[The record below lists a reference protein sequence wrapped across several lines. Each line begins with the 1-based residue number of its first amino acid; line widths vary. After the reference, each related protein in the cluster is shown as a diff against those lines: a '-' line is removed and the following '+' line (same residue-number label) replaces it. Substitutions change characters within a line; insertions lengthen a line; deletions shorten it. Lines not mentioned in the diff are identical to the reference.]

1 MKRMK
6 VGQVIVAHI
15 LVAGLLLG
23 ADVIE
28 SVKQLPLVQ
37 DTDVVVVGGSSGAV
51 AAAQKAAA
59 SGAKVFLVAPRPYL
73 GDDMAGRLN
82 LRADVNEDTSSE
94 LYAKIFTAAAPIN
107 SKSLA
112 FTYQANE
119 KASPRH
125 SDPKNKRMNDGEY
138 SSSSQESVE
147 FEKDVEYTLDLGS
160 MQEVGGVL
168 VYAFNREGSGGFMT
182 EEISVQTSS
191 DAKQWT
197 PVGSTQS
204 QENSGDVTSFNLP
217 FSMKTQYLKIA
228 AKKQK
233 KYARQLLGEICVTP
247 AVEAKKI
254 EKRQMA
260 SETTPFKIKRAL
272 DEALLQAGIPF
283 LTGAFATD
291 ILTDDSGKLAGVV
304 IASRSG
310 RQAIRAKVVVD
321 ATDRGMIARAA
332 GAKATS
338 FPSGNYTFKRTLI
351 SGEPPPKAENMRIS
365 ELLGIYKTDVKGV
378 KAPKDMPS
386 VVTGRTYVCEITLP
400 LKDGS
405 ARSFAEAEQKARDQM
420 FTKTQLDTSDTM
432 AFLPPD
438 QFICKAS
445 SKAPWEGAG
454 ALDVGVFQPVEIDN
468 LFVLGPLADVSRDA
482 AQALMKPGNLMAV
495 GARVG
500 EAAAVQAK
508 SRTPSGT
515 VKLGNRTTE
524 LSSLL
529 STKDTV
535 GEGGQTLPYYL
546 SNTSGVILSGPRTLP
561 TLAVCDVVVAGA
573 GTGGAPAGISA
584 ARQGVKTIVCEY
596 LYQMGGVQT
605 EGMIGVYYFGNRRG
619 FTTEIDTGMAKM
631 GSVLA
636 QAKSEWYRLECRK
649 AGAEIW
655 YGTVVNG
662 VVTEG
667 NKLTG
672 VIVVMQDGTRGVI
685 QCKVAIDATGN
696 ADLAAMAGEETE
708 FMRSDEIAVQGVGQT
723 IRSLGTSY
731 ANNDFSFV
739 DDTDASD
746 LCFFSL
752 RARMSMPITAWDQS
766 QIVNSRERRR
776 LLGAF
781 YMTPMDVMNNR
792 TYPDVV
798 VQSKSNFDSHGHT
811 VCEQF
816 FIDDPGHKAM
826 LVNLPYRCFLPKR
839 VEGLLVV
846 GLGISAH
853 RDAMPI
859 LRMQPDVQNQG
870 YAAGVAAA
878 MSIKDKVTVRKVD
891 IKKVQQHLI
900 EKDVLP
906 RDVLEMKDS
915 FPLAKELFVKAAAS
929 ITNNY
934 EGLSVVLADY
944 PRSVP
949 LLRDALAKA
958 TASEAK
964 LKYAH
969 VLAMMGEPDGE
980 TLLIDKVKAMKWDA
994 GWNFRGMG
1002 QFGRSVSWVDSYM
1015 IALGRAKSTKAL
1027 PALFEKARELSV
1039 TNEFSHFRAMSI
1051 ALEGIG
1057 DSSAA
1062 PVLAELLNRK
1072 GISGFSISMDNSKT
1086 AFPVFATFK
1095 DAAGNKERTEVL
1107 RELALARAL
1116 YRLGDCNGLGEKILR
1131 AYARDPRGMYANHA
1145 KLVLTKHTH

>member
-1 MKRMK
+1 
-6 VGQVIVAHI
+6 
-15 LVAGLLLG
+15 
-23 ADVIE
+23 
-28 SVKQLPLVQ
+28 
-37 DTDVVVVGGSSGAV
+37 
-51 AAAQKAAA
+51 
-59 SGAKVFLVAPRPYL
+59 
-73 GDDMAGRLN
+73 
-82 LRADVNEDTSSE
+82 
-94 LYAKIFTAAAPIN
+94 
-107 SKSLA
+107 
-112 FTYQANE
+112 
-119 KASPRH
+119 
-125 SDPKNKRMNDGEY
+125 
-138 SSSSQESVE
+138 
-147 FEKDVEYTLDLGS
+147 
-160 MQEVGGVL
+160 
-168 VYAFNREGSGGFMT
+168 
-182 EEISVQTSS
+182 
-191 DAKQWT
+191 
-197 PVGSTQS
+197 
-204 QENSGDVTSFNLP
+204 
-217 FSMKTQYLKIA
+217 
-228 AKKQK
+228 
-233 KYARQLLGEICVTP
+233 
-247 AVEAKKI
+247 
-254 EKRQMA
+254 
-260 SETTPFKIKRAL
+260 
-272 DEALLQAGIPF
+272 LLQAGIPF
-283 LTGAFATD
+283 LTGAFATE
-291 ILTDDSGKLAGVV
+291 ILSDESGKLAGVV

-310 RQAIRAKVVVD
+310 RQAIKAKVFID
-321 ATDRGMIARAA
+321 ATDRGMIARMA
-332 GAKATS
+332 GAKATP
-338 FPSGNYTFKRTLI
+338 FPSSNYTFKRTLI
-351 SGEPPPKAENMRIS
+351 SGEPPPNAENMRIA

-378 KAPKDMPS
+378 KAPKDLPS
-386 VVTGRTYVCEITLP
+386 VITGRTYVCEITLP
-400 LKDGS
+400 MKDGS

-432 AFLPPD
+432 VFLPPD

-445 SKAPWEGAG
+445 SKAPWNGVG
-454 ALDVGVFQPVEIDN
+454 ALDLGVFQPVDVDN

-500 EAAAVQAK
+500 EAAAGLAK
-508 SRTPSGT
+508 ARKDVGPVKVAGHLQNAPSNG
-515 VKLGNRTTE
+515 
-524 LSSLL
+524 
-529 STKDTV
+529 TV
-535 GEGGQTLPYYL
+535 GEGGQTLPHYL
-546 SNTSGVILSGPRTLP
+546 SNVSDKISSGPRTLP

-584 ARQGVKTIVCEY
+584 ARQGAKTIVCEY

-619 FTTEIDTGMAKM
+619 FSSEIDAGVAKI

-655 YGTVVNG
+655 YGAVVNG

-723 IRSLGTSY
+723 IRSLGSSY

-776 LLGAF
+776 LIGAF

-798 VQSKSNFDSHGHT
+798 VQSRSNFDSHGHT

-826 LVNLPYRCFLPKR
+826 FVNLPYRCFLPKR

-878 MSIKDKVTVRKVD
+878 LSIKANVTVRNVD
-891 IKKVQQHLI
+891 IKVLQQHLI
-900 EKDVLP
+900 KKDVITS
-906 RDVLEMKDS
+906 DVLEMKDS
-915 FPLAKELFVKAAAS
+915 FPLAKDLFVKAVAS
-929 ITNNY
+929 ISNNY
-934 EGLSVVLADY
+934 DGLSVILTDY
-944 PRSVP
+944 SRSVP

-958 TASEAK
+958 ATSEAR

-969 VLAMMGEPDGE
+969 VLAMMGEADGE
-980 TLLIDKVKAMKWDA
+980 ALLIEKIKEMKWDA

-1002 QFGRSVSWVDSYM
+1002 QYGRSVSWVDSYM

-1027 PALFEKARELSV
+1027 PVLLEKARELSV
-1039 TNEFSHFRAMSI
+1039 TNEFSHFRALSI

-1057 DSSAA
+1057 DPSAA
-1062 PVLAELLNRK
+1062 PVLAELLNKK

-1086 AFPVFATFK
+1086 AFPIFATFK
-1095 DAAGNKERTEVL
+1095 DATGNKERTEVL
-1107 RELALARAL
+1107 IELSLARAL
-1116 YRLGDCNGLGEKILR
+1116 YRIGDCNGLGEKILR

-1145 KLVLTKHTH
+1145 KLVLTKHPH

>member
-1 MKRMK
+1 
-6 VGQVIVAHI
+6 
-15 LVAGLLLG
+15 
-23 ADVIE
+23 
-28 SVKQLPLVQ
+28 
-37 DTDVVVVGGSSGAV
+37 
-51 AAAQKAAA
+51 
-59 SGAKVFLVAPRPYL
+59 
-73 GDDMAGRLN
+73 
-82 LRADVNEDTSSE
+82 VNDDTSSE
-94 LYAKIFTAAAPIN
+94 LYSKIFKATAPGS
-107 SKSLA
+107 SKSLP
-112 FTYQANE
+112 FTYQANA
-119 KASPRH
+119 KPAPRH
-125 SDPKNKRMNDGEY
+125 SDPKNTRMTDGAY
-138 SSSSQESVE
+138 SDSSAESVE
-147 FEKDVEYTLDLGS
+147 FDKDVEYTLDLGTP
-160 MQEVGGVL
+160 QEIGGVL
-168 VYAFNREGSGGFMT
+168 VYAFIREGSGGFAT
-182 EEISVQTSS
+182 EEVAVQTSS
-191 DAKQWT
+191 DAKAWSPAVTAPSQ
-197 PVGSTQS
+197 GS
-204 QENSGDVTSFNLP
+204 NDDVTSFNLP
-217 FSMKTQYLKIA
+217 LPIKTQYLKVT
-228 AKKQK
+228 AKKQS
-233 KYARQLLGEICVTP
+233 KYARQLLGEICVYP
-247 AVEAKKI
+247 AAEPDKQEKKP
-254 EKRQMA
+254 MA
-260 SETTPFKIKRAL
+260 SETTPFKIKRTL
-272 DEALLQAGIPF
+272 DEALLKAGIPF

-291 ILTDDSGKLAGVV
+291 ILTDESGKLAGVV

-321 ATDRGMIARAA
+321 ATERGMIARAA
-332 GAKATS
+332 GAKATP
-338 FPSGNYTFKRTLI
+338 FPSGDYTFKRTLI
-351 SGEPPPKAENMRIS
+351 SGEPPPKAENMRVS
-365 ELLGIYKTDVKGV
+365 ELLGIYNTNVKGV

-386 VVTGRTYVCEITLP
+386 VITGRMYVCEITLP
-400 LKDGS
+400 MKDGS

-438 QFICKAS
+438 QFNCKAS
-445 SKAPWEGAG
+445 SKAPWSGVG
-454 ALDVGVFQPVEIDN
+454 ALDLGVFQPADVEN

-495 GARVG
+495 GTRVG
-500 EAAAVQAK
+500 ETAAAVAK
-508 SRTPSGT
+508 ARKEIGAVKVAGHLQNPPSAGM
-515 VKLGNRTTE
+515 
-524 LSSLL
+524 
-529 STKDTV
+529 V
-535 GEGGQTLPYYL
+535 GEGAQTLPHYL
-546 SNTSGVILSGPRTLP
+546 SNMSEKITFGPRTLP

-584 ARQGVKTIVCEY
+584 ARQGAKTIVCEY

-619 FTTEIDTGMAKM
+619 FTTEIDTGVAKM
-631 GSVLA
+631 GAVLA
-636 QAKSEWYRLECRK
+636 QAKSEWYRQECRK

-655 YGTVVNG
+655 YGTVVSG

-667 NKLTG
+667 NKVTG

-776 LLGAF
+776 LIGAF
-781 YMTPMDVMNNR
+781 YMNPMDVMNNR

-798 VQSKSNFDSHGHT
+798 VQSRSNFDSHGHT

-878 MSIKDKVTVRKVD
+878 MSIKAKVTVRDVNMRAL
-891 IKKVQQHLI
+891 QQHLI
-900 EKDVLP
+900 EKDIIT

-915 FPLAKELFVKAAAS
+915 FPLPKDQFVKAAETL
-929 ITNNY
+929 TNNY
-934 EGLSVVLADY
+934 DGLSVVLTDY
-944 PRSVP
+944 TRSVP
-949 LLRDALAKA
+949 LLREAMEKSKSA
-958 TASEAK
+958 EAK

-969 VLAMMGEPDGE
+969 VLAMMGEADGE
-980 TLLIDKVKAMKWDA
+980 TLLIEKVKAMKWDV

-1002 QFGRSVSWVDSYM
+1002 QFGRSVSWVDSYL
-1015 IALGRAKSTKAL
+1015 IALGRSKSTKAL
-1027 PALFEKARELSV
+1027 PVILEKARELTV
-1039 TNEFSHFRAMSI
+1039 TNEFSHFRALAI

-1057 DSSAA
+1057 DASAA
-1062 PVLAELLNRK
+1062 PALAELLK
-1072 GISGFSISMDNSKT
+1072 TTGISGYSISMDNAKT
-1086 AFPVFATFK
+1086 AFPILATFQ
-1095 DAAGNKERTEVL
+1095 DAAGNKERTNVL
-1107 RELALARAL
+1107 RELSLARAL
-1116 YRLGDCNGLGEKILR
+1116 YRLGDSNGLGEKILS

-1145 KLVLTKHTH
+1145 KLVLAKHTH

>member
-6 VGQVIVAHI
+6 ISQIMSASMF
-15 LVAGLLLG
+15 VAGCLMGG
-23 ADVIE
+23 AVVE
-28 SVKQLPLVQ
+28 AEKQLPLVQ
-37 DTDVVVVGGSSGAV
+37 DTDVVIVGGSSGAV
-51 AAAQKAAA
+51 AAAQKAAV

-73 GDDMAGRLN
+73 GEDMAGHLN
-82 LRADVNEDTSSE
+82 LRADVNDDTSSE
-94 LYAKIFTAAAPIN
+94 LYSKIFKAAAPVS
-107 SKSLA
+107 SKSLP
-112 FTYQANE
+112 FTYQANA

-125 SDPKNKRMNDGEY
+125 NDPKNTRMTDGAY
-138 SSSSQESVE
+138 SDSSKESVE
-147 FEKDVEYTLDLGS
+147 FDMDVEYTLDLGTR
-160 MQEVGGVL
+160 QAIGGVL
-168 VYAFNREGSGGFMT
+168 VYAFNREGSGGFVT
-182 EEISVQTSS
+182 EEIVVQTSS
-191 DAKQWT
+191 DAKEWT
-197 PVGSTQS
+197 PAGTAQS
-204 QENSGDVTSFNLP
+204 QGSNDDVTSFNLP
-217 FSMKTQYLKIA
+217 LPTKTRYLKVT
-228 AKKQK
+228 AKKQS
-233 KYARQLLGEICVTP
+233 KYARQLLGEICVYP
-247 AVEAKKI
+247 VAEPDKQAK
-254 EKRQMA
+254 QPMA

-272 DEALLQAGIPF
+272 DEALLKAGVPF

-291 ILTDDSGKLAGVV
+291 ILTDESGKLAGVV

-321 ATDRGMIARAA
+321 ATERGMIARAA
-332 GAKATS
+332 GARATP
-338 FPSGNYTFKRTLI
+338 FPSGDYTFKRTLI
-351 SGEPPPKAENMRIS
+351 SGEPPPKAENMRVN
-365 ELLGIYKTDVKGV
+365 ELLGIYNTNVKGV

-386 VVTGRTYVCEITLP
+386 VITGRMYVCEITLP
-400 LKDGS
+400 MKDGS

-438 QFICKAS
+438 QFNCKAS
-445 SKAPWEGAG
+445 SKAPWSGVG
-454 ALDVGVFQPVEIDN
+454 ALDLGVFQPADVEN

-500 EAAAVQAK
+500 ETAAAVAK
-508 SRTPSGT
+508 ARKEIGP
-515 VKLGNRTTE
+515 VKLAGHLQNAP
-524 LSSLL
+524 SSG
-529 STKDTV
+529 TV
-535 GEGGQTLPYYL
+535 GEGGQTLPHYL
-546 SNTSGVILSGPRTLP
+546 SNMSEKIISGPRTLP

-584 ARQGVKTIVCEY
+584 ARQGAKTIVCEY

-619 FTTEIDTGMAKM
+619 FTTEIDTGVAKM

-636 QAKSEWYRLECRK
+636 QAKSEWYRHECRK

-655 YGTVVNG
+655 YGTVVSG

-667 NKLTG
+667 NKVTG

-752 RARMSMPITAWDQS
+752 RARMSMPMNAWDQS

-776 LLGAF
+776 LIGAF
-781 YMTPMDVMNNR
+781 YMNPMDVMNNR

-816 FIDDPGHKAM
+816 FIEDPGHKAM
-826 LVNLPYRCFLPKR
+826 YVNLPYRCFLPKR

-878 MSIKDKVTVRKVD
+878 MSIKAKVAVRDVNMRAL
-891 IKKVQQHLI
+891 QQHLI
-900 EKDVLP
+900 EKDILT

-915 FPLAKELFVKAAAS
+915 FPLPKDHFVKAAETL
-929 ITNNY
+929 TNNY
-934 EGLSVVLADY
+934 DGLSVVLTDY
-944 PRSVP
+944 TRSVP
-949 LLRDALAKA
+949 LLREAMQKAKSA
-958 TASEAK
+958 DDK

-969 VLAMMGEPDGE
+969 VLAMMGEADGE
-980 TLLIDKVKAMKWDA
+980 TLLIEKVKKMKWDA

-1015 IALGRAKSTKAL
+1015 IALGRAKSKNAL
-1027 PALFEKARELSV
+1027 PVILEKARELTV
-1039 TNEFSHFRAMSI
+1039 TNEFSHFRALSI

-1057 DSSAA
+1057 DASAA
-1062 PVLAELLNRK
+1062 PALATLLNTT
-1072 GISGFSISMDNSKT
+1072 GISGYSISMDNAKT
-1086 AFPVFATFK
+1086 AFPVLATFQ
-1095 DAAGNKERTEVL
+1095 DAAGNKERTNVL
-1107 RELALARAL
+1107 RELSLARAL
-1116 YRLGDCNGLGEKILR
+1116 YRLGDSNGFGEKILS

-1145 KLVLTKHTH
+1145 KLVLSKHTH

>member
-1 MKRMK
+1 MQQVKYY
-6 VGQVIVAHI
+6 QVIVASLF
-15 LVAGLLLG
+15 LVRFLVG

-28 SVKQLPLVQ
+28 SAKQLPLVQ
-37 DTDVVVVGGSSGAV
+37 DTDIVVVGGSSGAV

-59 SGAKVFLVAPRPYL
+59 SGSKVFLVAPRPYL
-73 GDDMAGRLN
+73 GDDMAGHLN

-94 LYAKIFTAAAPIN
+94 LYAKIFT
-107 SKSLA
+107 
-112 FTYQANE
+112 
-119 KASPRH
+119 
-125 SDPKNKRMNDGEY
+125 
-138 SSSSQESVE
+138 SV
-147 FEKDVEYTLDLGS
+147 TLTNVPS
-160 MQEVGGVL
+160 
-168 VYAFNREGSGGFMT
+168 REGNRS
-182 EEISVQTSS
+182 
-191 DAKQWT
+191 
-197 PVGSTQS
+197 
-204 QENSGDVTSFNLP
+204 
-217 FSMKTQYLKIA
+217 
-228 AKKQK
+228 
-233 KYARQLLGEICVTP
+233 
-247 AVEAKKI
+247 
-254 EKRQMA
+254 
-260 SETTPFKIKRAL
+260 SETTPFKIKRTL
-272 DEALLQAGIPF
+272 DEALLKAGVSF
-283 LTGAFATD
+283 LTGAFATE
-291 ILTDDSGKLAGVV
+291 ILTDEAGKLGGVV

-310 RQAIRAKVVVD
+310 RQAIRAKVVID
-321 ATDRGMIARAA
+321 ATERGMIARAA
-332 GAKATS
+332 GAKATH
-338 FPSGNYTFKRTLI
+338 FPSGNYTFKRVLI

-365 ELLGIYKTDVKGV
+365 ELLGIYKTEVKGV
-378 KAPKDMPS
+378 KAPKNMPS
-386 VVTGRTYVCEITLP
+386 VVAGRTYVCEITLP

-420 FTKTQLDTSDTM
+420 FTQTQLDTSDTM
-432 AFLPPD
+432 AFIPPD
-438 QFICKAS
+438 QFVCKAS
-445 SKAPWEGAG
+445 SKASWNGVA
-454 ALDVGVFQPVEIDN
+454 ALDLGVFQPLNVDN
-468 LFVLGPLADVSRDA
+468 LFVLGPLADISRDA
-482 AQALMKPGNLMAV
+482 AEALMRPGNLMAV
-495 GARVG
+495 GTRVG
-500 EAAAVQAK
+500 EAASAQAK
-508 SRTPSGT
+508 SCTASGT
-515 VKLGNRTTE
+515 VKIGSRMTH
-524 LSSLL
+524 LSSLPP
-529 STKDTV
+529 KKETV
-535 GEGGQTLPYYL
+535 GEGSHTLPHYL
-546 SNTSGVILSGPRTLP
+546 SNIGGTILAEQQLLP
-561 TLAVCDVVVAGA
+561 TLAECDVVVAGA
-573 GTGGAPAGISA
+573 GTGGAPAGIAA
-584 ARQGVKTIVCEY
+584 ARQGAKTIVCEY

-619 FTTEIDTGMAKM
+619 FTSEIDAGVAKM

-636 QAKSEWYRLECRK
+636 QAKSEWYRHENRK

-655 YGTVVNG
+655 YGAMVNG

-685 QCKVAIDATGN
+685 KCKVAIDATGN

-723 IRSLGTSY
+723 IRSLGSSY

-776 LLGAF
+776 LIGAF

-798 VQSKSNFDSHGHT
+798 VQTKSNFDSHGHT

-816 FIDDPGHKAM
+816 FINDPGHKAM
-826 LVNLPYRCFLPKR
+826 YVNLPYRCFLPKR

-846 GLGISAH
+846 GLGMSAH

-878 MSIKDKVTVRKVD
+878 MSIKDQVTVRKVN
-891 IKKVQQHLI
+891 IKKLQQHLI

-915 FPLAKELFVKAAAS
+915 FPLATSQFAKAATAM
-929 ITNNY
+929 TNNY
-934 EGLSVVLADY
+934 EGLSVVLTDSS
-944 PRSVP
+944 RSVP

-980 TLLIDKVKAMKWDA
+980 MLLIEKVQTMTWDA

-1027 PALFEKARELSV
+1027 PVLLEKARELSI
-1039 TNEFSHFRAMSI
+1039 TNEFSHFRALAI

-1057 DSSAA
+1057 DPSAA
-1062 PVLAELLNRK
+1062 PVLAELLNKK

-1086 AFPVFATFK
+1086 AFPILATFK
-1095 DAAGNKERTEVL
+1095 DGAGNKERNDVL

-1116 YRLGDCNGLGEKILR
+1116 YRLGDDKGLGEKILR
-1131 AYARDPRGMYANHA
+1131 AYSRDPRGMYANHA
-1145 KLVLTKHTH
+1145 KLVLEKRTH

>member
-6 VGQVIVAHI
+6 YSQIMSASMF
-15 LVAGLLLG
+15 VAGCLMGG
-23 ADVIE
+23 AVVDAE
-28 SVKQLPLVQ
+28 KQLPLVQ

-73 GDDMAGRLN
+73 GEDMAGHLN
-82 LRADVNEDTSSE
+82 LRADVNDDTSSE
-94 LYAKIFTAAAPIN
+94 LYSKIFKATAPGS
-107 SKSLA
+107 SKSLP
-112 FTYQANE
+112 FTYQANA
-119 KASPRH
+119 KPAPRH
-125 SDPKNKRMNDGEY
+125 SDPKNTRMTDGAY
-138 SSSSQESVE
+138 SDSSAESVE
-147 FEKDVEYTLDLGS
+147 FDKDVEYTLDLGTP
-160 MQEVGGVL
+160 QEIGGVL
-168 VYAFNREGSGGFMT
+168 VYAFIREGSGGFAT
-182 EEISVQTSS
+182 EEVAVQTSS
-191 DAKQWT
+191 DAKAWSPAVTAPSQ
-197 PVGSTQS
+197 GS
-204 QENSGDVTSFNLP
+204 NDDVTSFNLP
-217 FSMKTQYLKIA
+217 LPIKTQYLKVT
-228 AKKQK
+228 AKKQS
-233 KYARQLLGEICVTP
+233 KYARQLLGEICVYP
-247 AVEAKKI
+247 AAEPDKQEKKP
-254 EKRQMA
+254 MA
-260 SETTPFKIKRAL
+260 SETTPFKIKRTL
-272 DEALLQAGIPF
+272 DEALLKAGIPF

-291 ILTDDSGKLAGVV
+291 ILTDESGKLAGVV

-321 ATDRGMIARAA
+321 ATERGMIARAA
-332 GAKATS
+332 GAKATP
-338 FPSGNYTFKRTLI
+338 FPSGDYTFKRTLI
-351 SGEPPPKAENMRIS
+351 SGEPPPKAENMRVS
-365 ELLGIYKTDVKGV
+365 ELLGIYNTNVKGV

-386 VVTGRTYVCEITLP
+386 VITGRMYVCEITLP
-400 LKDGS
+400 MKDGS

-438 QFICKAS
+438 QFNCKAS
-445 SKAPWEGAG
+445 SKAPWSGVG
-454 ALDVGVFQPVEIDN
+454 ALDLGVFQPADVEN

-495 GARVG
+495 GTRVG
-500 EAAAVQAK
+500 ETAAAVAK
-508 SRTPSGT
+508 ARKEIGAVKVAGHLQNPPSAGM
-515 VKLGNRTTE
+515 
-524 LSSLL
+524 
-529 STKDTV
+529 V
-535 GEGGQTLPYYL
+535 GEGAQTLPHYL
-546 SNTSGVILSGPRTLP
+546 SNMSEKITFGPRTLP

-584 ARQGVKTIVCEY
+584 ARQGAKTIVCEY

-619 FTTEIDTGMAKM
+619 FTTEIDTGVAKM
-631 GSVLA
+631 GAVLA
-636 QAKSEWYRLECRK
+636 QAKSEWYRQECRK

-655 YGTVVNG
+655 YGTVVSG

-667 NKLTG
+667 NKVTG

-776 LLGAF
+776 LIGAF
-781 YMTPMDVMNNR
+781 YMNPMDVMNNR

-798 VQSKSNFDSHGHT
+798 VQSRSNFDSHGHT

-878 MSIKDKVTVRKVD
+878 MSIKAKVTVRDVNMRAL
-891 IKKVQQHLI
+891 QQHLI
-900 EKDVLP
+900 EKDIIT

-915 FPLAKELFVKAAAS
+915 FPLPKDQFVKAAETL
-929 ITNNY
+929 TNNY
-934 EGLSVVLADY
+934 DGLSVVLTDY
-944 PRSVP
+944 TRSVP
-949 LLRDALAKA
+949 LLREAMEKSKSA
-958 TASEAK
+958 EAK

-969 VLAMMGEPDGE
+969 VLAMMGEADGE
-980 TLLIDKVKAMKWDA
+980 TLLIEKVKAMKWDV

-1002 QFGRSVSWVDSYM
+1002 QFGRSVSWVDSYL
-1015 IALGRAKSTKAL
+1015 IALGRSKSTKAL
-1027 PALFEKARELSV
+1027 PVILEKARELTV
-1039 TNEFSHFRAMSI
+1039 TNEFSHFRALAI

-1057 DSSAA
+1057 DASAA
-1062 PVLAELLNRK
+1062 PALAELLK
-1072 GISGFSISMDNSKT
+1072 TTGISGYSISMDNAKT
-1086 AFPVFATFK
+1086 AFPILATFQ
-1095 DAAGNKERTEVL
+1095 DAAGNKERTNVL
-1107 RELALARAL
+1107 RELSLARAL
-1116 YRLGDCNGLGEKILR
+1116 YRLGDSNGLGEKILS

-1145 KLVLTKHTH
+1145 KLVLAKHTH